1 MSKAI
6 PLLAAL
12 VVGVAIATQ
21 GVVNSELSRHIGQV
35 RAVAISIAVSV
46 VVALILL
53 LIHPGPSSFA
63 GATHAPPWA
72 FIGGLLGVG
81 ILIGTIIAVSLIG
94 VATTTA
100 AVLAAQVIASA
111 IIDQFGL
118 LGVAARPLTPTRLAG
133 LTLAVFAVLLI
144 TRT

>member
-21 GVVNSELSRHIGQV
+21 GVVNSELSRHVGQV
-35 RAVAISIAVSV
+35 RAVVISVAVSIV
-46 VVALILL
+46 VVLILL
-53 LIHPGPSSFA
+53 LIHPGPGSFA

-81 ILIGTIIAVSLIG
+81 ILIGTIIAVPRIG
-94 VATTTA
+94 VAATTA
-100 AVLAAQVIASA
+100 AVLAAQVITSA
-111 IIDQFGL
+111 MIDQFGL
-118 LGVAARPLTPTRLAG
+118 LGVAARPVTPARLGG
-133 LTLAVFAVLLI
+133 LVLAVLAVLLI
-144 TRT
+144 TRR

>member
-12 VVGVAIATQ
+12 VVGMAIATQ
-21 GVVNSELSRHIGQV
+21 GVVNSELSQHVGQV

-46 VVALILL
+46 IVVLILL
-53 LIHPGPSSFA
+53 LVHPVPGSFA
-63 GATHAPPWA
+63 GVTHAPPWA

-81 ILIGTIIAVSLIG
+81 ILIGTITAVPRIG

-100 AVLAAQVIASA
+100 AVLAAQMITSA
-111 IIDQFGL
+111 MIDQFGL
-118 LGVAARPLTPTRLAG
+118 LGVAARPVTPTRFAG
-133 LTLAVFAVLLI
+133 LVLAVFAVLLI
-144 TRT
+144 TRR